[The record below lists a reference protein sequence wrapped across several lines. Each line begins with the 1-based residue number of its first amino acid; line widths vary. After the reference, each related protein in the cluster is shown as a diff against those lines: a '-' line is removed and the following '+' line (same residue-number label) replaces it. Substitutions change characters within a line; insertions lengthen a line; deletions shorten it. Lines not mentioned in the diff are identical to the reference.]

1 MTARIGIIGAG
12 WWAAVNHIPLLQ
24 ANPDCELVAA
34 CRLGEAECAELRRA
48 FAIPHVFE
56 DFQEMLATIPLDGV
70 VVSSPHI
77 LHHAHAAAALS
88 AGCHVL
94 VEKPMAT
101 NAADARDLTDAA
113 ARAGRE
119 LLVAYG
125 WNFRPFTE
133 QARALVAGGAI
144 GRVEHVV
151 LTMATPL
158 ADLFAGEPMAE
169 TEGALFRP
177 PPSTWADPAR
187 AGGYGWGQLV
197 HALGLLFRVAD
208 LAPEQVFAM
217 TGQSPA
223 GVDYYD
229 AAVLRLA
236 GGATAAVS
244 GAATVPKHC
253 GFQLELRLFGSEGM
267 LLLDTERTRLEVR
280 RRDAADTVLPLA
292 AADAAYEC
300 EGPLRALVD
309 ACHGR
314 MVCNSAPGIVGQR
327 AVEVL
332 DALYRSAR
340 SGRMERV

>member
-12 WWAAVNHIPLLQ
+12 WWAAVNHIPLLR
-24 ANPDCELVAA
+24 ANPDCEVVAA
-34 CRLGEAECAELRRA
+34 CRLGEAERAELQRA

-56 DFQEMLATIPLDGV
+56 DYRGMLTAIPLDGI
-70 VVSSPHI
+70 VVSSPHV
-77 LHHAHAAAALS
+77 LHHEHATAALA

-94 VEKPMAT
+94 VEKPMTT
-101 NAADARDLTDAA
+101 NAADARDLVAAA

-133 QARALVAGGAI
+133 QARALVCGGAI

-158 ADLFAGEPMAE
+158 ADLFAGEPMRE

-197 HALGLLFRVAD
+197 HALGLLFRVTD

-217 TGQSPA
+217 VGKSPA

-229 AAVLRLA
+229 AAALRFA

-253 GFQLELRLFGSEGM
+253 GFQLELRLFGAEGM
-267 LLLDTERTRLEVR
+267 LLLDTERARLEVR
-280 RRDAADTVLPLA
+280 RRDANDSVVALA
-292 AADAAYEC
+292 AADTAYEC
-300 EGPLRALVD
+300 DGPLRALVD
-309 ACHGR
+309 ACLGR
-314 MVCNSAPGIVGQR
+314 TVCNSAPGIVGQR

-332 DALYRSAR
+332 DALYRSAQ
-340 SGRMERV
+340 SGRMEGV